1 MYILTWENY
10 GKEKGHMKFEI
21 IPHRTNNNQVHI
33 NLKKKT
39 LSACLLTILNK
50 TKEREK

>member
-21 IPHRTNNNQVHI
+21 IPHRT
-33 NLKKKT
+33 
-39 LSACLLTILNK
+39 
-50 TKEREK
+50 TKYKQPSPY